1 MQKNKSSIPIH
12 KLEKELVGPV
22 TRYLHEIGCQIVVP
36 ELRFFDR
43 GIDIYG
49 VKQSRIKLTYA
60 VELKLVKWQRAIQQ
74 AAVYQLC
81 ADYSFVALPIQSALN
96 IDLAPFRNCG
106 VGVLLIRDDGSVGCL
121 LNATR
126 SVERRPHY
134 VEAMTRH
141 AEIGVGSCPAN

>member
-1 MQKNKSSIPIH
+1 MPKVKFSTPTH
-12 KLEKELVGPV
+12 KLERELIEPV
-22 TRYLHEIGCQIVVP
+22 TRYLHEIGCQVVVP

-49 VKQSRIKLTYA
+49 VKRTRTKRTFA

-81 ADYSFVALPIQSALN
+81 ADYSFIALPIQSALN
-96 IDLAPFRNCG
+96 VDLAQFKNCG
-106 VGVLLIRDDGSVGCL
+106 VGVLTVRQDGSVGCL

-126 SVERRPHY
+126 SVERRQHY
-134 VEAMTRH
+134 IEAMAKH
-141 AEIGVGSCPAN
+141 AEKGAGACPAN